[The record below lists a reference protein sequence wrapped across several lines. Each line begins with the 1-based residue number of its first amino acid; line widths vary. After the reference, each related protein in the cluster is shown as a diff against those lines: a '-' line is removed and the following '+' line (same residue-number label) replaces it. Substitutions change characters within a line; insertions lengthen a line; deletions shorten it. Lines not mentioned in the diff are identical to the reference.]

1 MREYELMFIVSP
13 QVASDD
19 ETESVSERVSRWI
32 ADGSGEVT
40 NTEALGRR
48 LLAYKIED
56 HREGDY
62 QVIYFQATPSVLPPL
77 ERSIKLD
84 DSIIRYQ
91 IIGDARR

>member
-1 MREYELMFIVSP
+1 MREYELMLIARP
-13 QVASDD
+13 QTASD
-19 ETESVSERVSRWI
+19 EAQTVSERVGEWI
-32 ADGSGEVT
+32 ADGGGEVT
-40 NTEALGRR
+40 STEGLGRR

-62 QVIYFQATPSVLPPL
+62 HLIYFQAMPSVLPPL
-77 ERSIKLD
+77 ERRIKLD